1 MSGTSSCFF
10 CKNVDFKKLTQYWGI
25 GHTSSLLQPFFCDIQ
40 TENCLRGE
48 YYKHY
53 TLRLRVTKASL
64 F

>member
-40 TENCLRGE
+40 TANCLRWRVLQ
-48 YYKHY
+48 
-53 TLRLRVTKASL
+53 TLHPKTESH
-64 F
+64 